1 MNHQGLFA
9 VGRIAAATTLSLGC
23 MLAATPAL
31 AALPTGTLSFVHRTG
46 TVLANE
52 TIEVRLELTM
62 DSDLDFSSNPLQG
75 FAPEDLPAEGGY
87 WDVESSQWVTAEFEQ
102 ITGAY
107 LNTWFTCQGS
117 FTSSC
122 TSGPPYDFGFHTSS
136 QPGYPSINFHDSFTL
151 LAGNSY
157 EYTFGFFSPT
167 GGSAPPGTYKWN
179 GTGVSLNFVGTDE
192 DGNDLTARYDIA
204 SLNGMDDGDAFMR
217 TVIAV
222 PEPGSYALMALGLLG
237 VGLAVRRKA

>member
-31 AALPTGTLSFVHRTG
+31 AALPTGMLSFTHRTG

-62 DSDLDFSSNPLQG
+62 DSDLDFSSNPLAG
-75 FAPEDLPAEGGY
+75 FADADLPTAGGY
-87 WDVESSQWVTAEFEQ
+87 WDNEASEWVTAAFAE

-107 LNTWFTCQGS
+107 LNTWFTCQGT
-117 FTSSC
+117 FTSGC
-122 TSGPPYDFGFHTSS
+122 TGGPPYNFGFHTSS
-136 QPGYPSINFHDSFTL
+136 TLGYPSINFHDSFTL
-151 LAGNSY
+151 LAGDSY

-179 GTGVSLNFVGTDE
+179 GTGVTLNFVGVDA
-192 DGNDLTARYDIA
+192 DGHELWAGHDIA
-204 SLNGMDDGDAFMR
+204 SVNGMDDSVAFMR
-217 TVIAV
+217 EIVAV

>member
-31 AALPTGTLSFVHRTG
+31 AALPTGTLSFVQRTG

-62 DSDLDFSSNPLQG
+62 DSDLVFSSNPLAG
-75 FAPEDLPAEGGY
+75 FAAGDLPTEGGY
-87 WDVESSQWVTAEFEQ
+87 WDDESSQWVTAAFVE

-107 LNTWFTCQGS
+107 LNTWFTCQGT
-117 FTSSC
+117 FTSGC
-122 TSGPPYDFGFHTSS
+122 TGGPPYDFSFHTSS
-136 QPGYPSINFHDSFTL
+136 TAGYPSINFLNSFTL
-151 LAGNSY
+151 LSGQSY

-204 SLNGMDDGDAFMR
+204 SLNGMDDDDAFMR